1 MNAGSG
7 RTVAVCGATGRQGG
21 AVCRSLA
28 RRGWNVRGLTR
39 KPGGKPANVLAGL
52 GVEVVRADMDDP
64 GSLRQAFDGV
74 DGVYSVQNGLKAG
87 FDRELAQGRNVAE
100 AAADREVGHVVYG
113 SAGPG
118 GGATGVAS
126 WDVKLQIEQHMN
138 DLGLP
143 VTVLRPMA
151 FMELMT
157 DKAFYP
163 SVGTWNIW
171 PKIMGEHQPV
181 PWLCVPDL
189 GEIAATVL
197 AEPNRFVGKDLVLA
211 SDVRTLAEC
220 RAIYREVTGKD
231 PKSAPMPQW
240 LFDRFTRKDLSTMWH
255 WSRTHPVPLDTKPT
269 WDILPSAKTVRGW
282 LTEQREAD
290 AAPS

>member
-28 RRGWNVRGLTR
+28 GRGWSVRGLTR
-39 KPGGKPANVLAGL
+39 KPDGKPAKVLAGL
-52 GVEVVRADMDDP
+52 GVEVVRADMDDL

-100 AAADREVGHVVYG
+100 AAADRGVAHVVYG

-118 GGATGVAS
+118 GDATGVNS
-126 WDVKLQIEQHMN
+126 WDVKLQIEQHLQE
-138 DLGLP
+138 LGLP

-157 DKAFYP
+157 DKALYP

-171 PKIMGEHQPV
+171 PRIMGDERPV
-181 PWLCVPDL
+181 PWLCVRDL
-189 GEIAATVL
+189 GEVAATVF
-197 AEPNRFVGKDLVLA
+197 AAPDRFLGKNLVLA

-220 RAIYREVTGKD
+220 RAIYTEVMGKD

-255 WSRTHPVPLDTKPT
+255 WLRTHPVPLDTKPT
-269 WDILPSAKTVRGW
+269 WDVLPSAKTVRGW
-282 LTEQREAD
+282 LTEQRDAEA
-290 AAPS
+290 AAS